1 MKKLTFYFKSKG
13 LPTKLNQME
22 WAEKFLPGPDKYLW
36 WKTEEN
42 VAKLLTLTFAYFL
55 SMCYLFYGQN
65 AAVS

>member
-1 MKKLTFYFKSKG
+1 MKKFTFYFQTKG
-13 LPTKLNQME
+13 LQTKLNQME
-22 WAEKFLPGPDKYLW
+22 RADKFLPGPDKYLF

-65 AAVS
+65 AAMS